1 MTEAR
6 QALVLHLVGG
16 GEPVWIAVSALQ
28 ADELSTQLSDLVTAG
43 GTQVIETAD
52 GRQAVVN
59 FNHVAFAMITT
70 PPPLA
75 SSYGS
80 LVRL

>member
-1 MTEAR
+1 VTEAR

-16 GEPVWIAVSALQ
+16 GEPVWITMSGQKAG
-28 ADELSTQLSDLVTAG
+28 ELSARLSDLVTAG
-43 GTQVIETAD
+43 GIQVIETAD

-59 FNHVAFAMITT
+59 FAHVAFAMITT

-80 LVRL
+80 LVR

>member
-16 GEPVWIAVSALQ
+16 GEPVWIAVARQ
-28 ADELSTQLSDLVTAG
+28 KAGELSTRLSDLVTAG
-43 GTQVIETAD
+43 GIEVIETAD

-59 FNHVAFAMITT
+59 FDHVAFAMITT

-80 LVRL
+80 LAR

>member
-1 MTEAR
+1 VTEAR

-16 GEPVWIAVSALQ
+16 GEPVWIAVSGQRAG
-28 ADELSTQLSDLVTAG
+28 ELSGQLSDLLTTG
-43 GTQVIETAD
+43 GIRVIETAD
-52 GRQAVVN
+52 ERQAVVN
-59 FNHVAFAMITT
+59 FDHVAFAMITT

-80 LVRL
+80 LVR